1 MEAELDQALKK
12 NWELEAAM
20 ASLEALKCASMQ
32 SLQEVRKCFRN
43 LYVFHC
49 VVISFTVRS

>member
-1 MEAELDQALKK
+1 
-12 NWELEAAM
+12 M